1 MKPEHFKQ
9 ARKALGYSQQALAN
23 EFDMG
28 INGGRTIRRWESGQ
42 CPVNPIAAYTVRLML
57 TGLAIEL
64 LGEEEFE
71 KQMADVDAAQAQ
83 GERKWT

>member
-1 MKPEHFKQ
+1 MTPQEFKQ

-28 INGGRTIRRWESGQ
+28 VNGGRTIRRWESGQ
-42 CPVNPIAAYTVRLML
+42 CPINPIVAYTVRLML
-57 TGLAIEL
+57 KGLAIEL

-71 KQMADVDAAQAQ
+71 RQVAPVQNQLKSTGAD
-83 GERKWT
+83 

>member
-1 MKPEHFKQ
+1 MTPQEFKR

-42 CPVNPIAAYTVRLML
+42 CPVNPIAAYVVRLML

-64 LGEEEFE
+64 LGAEEFE
-71 KQMADVDAAQAQ
+71 RQMADVGAD
-83 GERKWT
+83 K

>member
-42 CPVNPIAAYTVRLML
+42 RPVNPIVAYAVRLML

>member
-1 MKPEHFKQ
+1 MTPEHFKQ

-57 TGLAIEL
+57 TGLAVEL
-64 LGEEEFE
+64 LGEEEFKKQVASLE
-71 KQMADVDAAQAQ
+71 KQAKSSDA
-83 GERKWT
+83 E

>member
-1 MKPEHFKQ
+1 MKPT
-9 ARKALGYSQQALAN
+9 ALGYSQQTLAN

-57 TGLAIEL
+57 KGLAVEL
-64 LGEEEFE
+64 LGEAEFE
-71 KQMADVDAAQAQ
+71 KQVASLEKQAKSSDAQ
-83 GERKWT
+83 

>member
-1 MKPEHFKQ
+1 MTPQEFKQ
-9 ARKALGYSQQALAN
+9 ARRALGYSQQALAN

-64 LGEEEFE
+64 LGEEDFG
-71 KQMADVDAAQAQ
+71 KRMADMEAD
-83 GERKWT
+83 K

>member
-1 MKPEHFKQ
+1 MTPQEFKQ
-9 ARKALGYSQQALAN
+9 VRKALGYSQQALAN

-42 CPVNPIAAYTVRLML
+42 CPVNPIAAYALML
-57 TGLAIEL
+57 TGLAIDL

-71 KQMADVDAAQAQ
+71 KQMADVGVD
-83 GERKWT
+83 K

>member
-1 MKPEHFKQ
+1 MTPQEFKQ
-9 ARKALGYSQQALAN
+9 ARMALGYTQQALAD

-42 CPVNPIAAYTVRLML
+42 CPVNPIAAYTVRLMM

-64 LGEEEFE
+64 LGEKDFKKQVASLE
-71 KQMADVDAAQAQ
+71 KQAKSSDA
-83 GERKWT
+83 E

>member
-1 MKPEHFKQ
+1 MTPQEFKR
-9 ARKALGYSQQALAN
+9 ARKALGYTQQALAD

-28 INGGRTIRRWESGQ
+28 INGGRTIRRWECGQ
-42 CPVNPIAAYTVRLML
+42 RPVSPIVAYTVRLML

-71 KQMADVDAAQAQ
+71 KQMADVDAI
-83 GERKWT
+83 T

>member
-9 ARKALGYSQQALAN
+9 ARLALGYTQQALAN

-42 CPVNPIAAYTVRLML
+42 CPVNTIAAYAVTLML
-57 TGLAIEL
+57 KE
-64 LGEEEFE
+64 
-71 KQMADVDAAQAQ
+71 AD
-83 GERKWT
+83 K

>member
-1 MKPEHFKQ
+1 MKPT
-9 ARKALGYSQQALAN
+9 ALGYSQQALAN

-42 CPVNPIAAYTVRLML
+42 RPINPIVAYAVGLL
-57 TGLAIEL
+57 ITGLAIEL

-71 KQMADVDAAQAQ
+71 KRMANVGAD
-83 GERKWT
+83 K

>member
-1 MKPEHFKQ
+1 MTPQELKQ
-9 ARKALGYSQQALAN
+9 ARSALGYTQQALAN

-42 CPVNPIAAYTVRLML
+42 CPINPIVAYTVKLML
-57 TGLAIEL
+57 KGLAVEL

-71 KQMADVDAAQAQ
+71 KQVAPLPKQLKSSGAD
-83 GERKWT
+83 

>member
-1 MKPEHFKQ
+1 MTPEHFKQ

-42 CPVNPIAAYTVRLML
+42 CPVNPIAAYALML
-57 TGLAIEL
+57 TGLAVEL
-64 LGEEEFE
+64 LGEEEFK
-71 KQMADVDAAQAQ
+71 KQMADMEAD
-83 GERKWT
+83 K

>member
-1 MKPEHFKQ
+1 MTPQEFKL
-9 ARKALGYSQQALAN
+9 ARMALGYSQQALAN

-64 LGEEEFE
+64 LGEEVPNNQVAPLE
-71 KQMADVDAAQAQ
+71 KQLKSSGA
-83 GERKWT
+83 E